1 MSGPILLNTWNEGIL
16 KDCTYPYKLK
26 LTNVSPVYKKENP
39 FLAKNYGPVSVLPTV
54 TKILERL
61 MQS

>member
-1 MSGPILLNTWNEGIL
+1 MRVFL

-26 LTNVSPVYKKENP
+26 LANVSPVYKKENP